1 MKENIKLIQIKNNVH
16 KWSIIFCKNPYYKTW
31 QDRDLA
37 SVSIEGGIY
46 CFKSVKRINENERI
60 Y

>member
-16 KWSIIFCKNPYYKTW
+16 KWSIIFCKNPDYEMF
-31 QDRDLA
+31 RDLA
-37 SVSIEGGIY
+37 SISMEGGIY
-46 CFKSVKRINENERI
+46 CLKRVKRINENERI